1 MSTMMLTYRKIIP
14 LIRKL
19 ELSHKSVLGGG
30 GKYVLLSCFVSNSEE
45 EQRVKEFLM
54 FVTLYL
60 QQLLIDII
68 FQKKTV

>member
-19 ELSHKSVLGGG
+19 ELSHKSVLGGE
-30 GKYVLLSCFVSNSEE
+30 YVLLSCFVSNSEE

-54 FVTLYL
+54 FVTIYL

>member
-30 GKYVLLSCFVSNSEE
+30 EYVLLSCFVSNSEE